1 MILGPPRNPLTRRWR
16 VWMVPQPPA
25 TEVAARWY
33 RTWIMAALDASLMT
47 LSDLLLAGGSGI
59 RYEIRKKGG
68 RR

>member
-1 MILGPPRNPLTRRWR
+1 
-16 VWMVPQPPA
+16 MVPQPPA